1 LRRLPAARIGGDA
14 RMIILTEFE
23 IQKAIEVAFKNP
35 DEYRDVIELIYDKIL
50 EMQLRTG
57 REIADFARD
66 DIPKFQVR
74 DGVII

>member
-1 LRRLPAARIGGDA
+1 
-14 RMIILTEFE
+14 MIILTESE
-23 IQKAIEVAFKNP
+23 IQEAIEAAFKNP
-35 DEYRDVIELIYDKIL
+35 NECRYAVDLIYDKIL
-50 EMQLRTG
+50 DMQLRTG